1 MIILVLQKIFNKIK
15 NNHHFPNIIKTLN
28 VPETAL
34 RYIWDLKPALGNVS
48 CFRCGG
54 GGGGGV
60 LYNKRFICA
69 WLQSV
74 PQYFYYC
81 CGASHTIPRYS
92 SDIRCPRGVSWYITI
107 ISPFAD
113 HGIAVFAVDAVNR
126 LKIPYNNIFTSSI
139 ELAILRI
146 LQLWSVTVIKFVFLI
161 RRLVYLWSN
170 WGRDLKR
177 APLHV
182 RYVWNLR
189 KTVSVVL
196 VLHDRLIIKSQEQ
209 EISKIISHSSSSKC
223 VIER

>member
-1 MIILVLQKIFNKIK
+1 MFAITISFYYRSSYHFSHQLLHTWCIRYQYKTSIDNLMYTCSMIILVLQKIFNKIK
-15 NNHHFPNIIKTLN
+15 NNHYFPYIIKTLT

-48 CFRCGG
+48 CFRW

-139 ELAILRI
+139 GLAILRI
-146 LQLWSVTVIKFVFLI
+146 LQ
-161 RRLVYLWSN
+161 
-170 WGRDLKR
+170 
-177 APLHV
+177 
-182 RYVWNLR
+182 
-189 KTVSVVL
+189 
-196 VLHDRLIIKSQEQ
+196 
-209 EISKIISHSSSSKC
+209 
-223 VIER
+223 